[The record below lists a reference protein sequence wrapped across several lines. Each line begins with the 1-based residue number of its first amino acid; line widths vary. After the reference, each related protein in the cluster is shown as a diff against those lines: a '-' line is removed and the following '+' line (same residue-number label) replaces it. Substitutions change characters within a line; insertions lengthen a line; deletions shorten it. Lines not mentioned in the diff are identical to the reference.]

1 MKNYRISALILIYLF
16 TFCSKEQ
23 ELFPKYFFDLNL
35 TKKLTGIEAKDFVNR
50 LHFNSVTNEKNEIG
64 FYNGVKGNAV
74 IYITYYNDGNT
85 ANSNYEKMIKKI
97 SPENSVFT
105 ESTFIDISG
114 KKIYRTF
121 GMGQTHYV
129 LTFNNKL
136 FWISA
141 ESAWAQDFLGQYI
154 KILG

>member
-1 MKNYRISALILIYLF
+1 MKNSWISALIIICLF
-16 TFCSKEQ
+16 TYCSKEQ
-23 ELFPKYFFDLNL
+23 ELFPKYFYDLNL
-35 TKKLTGIEAKDFVNR
+35 TKKLTGTEAKDFVNR

-74 IYITYYNDGNT
+74 IYITYYNDANT
-85 ANSNYEKMIKKI
+85 ASSNYERMIKKI

-105 ESTFIDISG
+105 ESTFINVAG
-114 KKIYRTF
+114 KKIYRTL

-129 LTFNNKL
+129 FTSTNKL

-141 ESAWAQDFLGQYI
+141 ETEWAQDFLSDYI
-154 KILG
+154 KILD